1 MSFLGG
7 GEDVFAAYRRESI
20 TVGGAASQLQPE
32 GDSLGVSFAEDLV
45 KPTVASKCYVDP
57 DSVAAATV
65 RKLNMFVIEARLG
78 DGTRQPNGGDSFFVA
93 IRGRGETVRA
103 KVIDQENGQYAV
115 GFKPVNSGKYTIS
128 ISLLGEPL
136 PRPLP
141 PYGTRHNRPC
151 VEGALLRRC
160 ENH

>member
-78 DGTRQPNGGDSFFVA
+78 DVVA
-93 IRGRGETVRA
+93 VH
-103 KVIDQENGQYAV
+103 VHLSCV
-115 GFKPVNSGKYTIS
+115 
-128 ISLLGEPL
+128 LL
-136 PRPLP
+136 
-141 PYGTRHNRPC
+141 
-151 VEGALLRRC
+151 LLIT
-160 ENH
+160 